1 MNTSM
6 PHLRPLAQVVART
19 LPDLW
24 SPHPGETPAEAAA
37 RQDAALHILDDL
49 LNEIAAEL
57 EEAAHEH

>member
-6 PHLRPLAQVVART
+6 PHLRPLARVVART

-24 SPHPGETPAEAAA
+24 SPHPGETPEEAAA

-49 LNEIAAEL
+49 LNEVATEL
-57 EEAAHEH
+57 EEAA